1 MKPINKINKS
11 RILTKSI
18 LAASIAS
25 TLFAS
30 GVSANEAAKD
40 EIEVIE
46 VTGMLSSIKEATRI
60 KRDNNGMV
68 DAIVAEDIGK
78 FPDTNLAE
86 SLQRIAGVSIDRSGG
101 EGNKVTVRGMGPAFN
116 LVTLNGRQMPNAGS
130 GRSFEFSNIAAEM
143 VSGVEI
149 YKTSSASTPSG
160 GIGSLINIKMA
171 EPLNIGDKLTGSVKA
186 LYDED
191 AGSATPQVSGLF
203 SKVIN
208 DDFGILISGSFQNRE
223 SSNDF
228 VQVREWKRVQGLL
241 GDQTEKSQYFAPI
254 QSIYGHKEADR
265 TRINGSAVLQY
276 APSDNLTATLDF
288 QFSQFENDKTENEA
302 AIWFG
307 AGKGTQKN
315 WTSAD
320 ENGTV
325 TSAAFTNKGVDFFS
339 AQPSTKTTN
348 DSVGLK
354 LDWDISDDS
363 NATFSYSSS
372 TSESDPDRSYNT
384 NKADI
389 QVIRLNPAF
398 NVVGD
403 YAIPTIDGS
412 EMLPENYRVH
422 QHTKRGTNLKDEID
436 QIRFDYTFN
445 DGGPLSLKA
454 GVMYTDQTK
463 TKDSYSAAPNDQ
475 NFRDSNGDPRT
486 MVIEIYGDVA
496 ALEEDYQL
504 VNLSNPFIDG
514 GANYVQYD
522 PSLSATWLAHRG
534 LPADYID
541 MAHQGNWYDINEKTT
556 SAYIEATSELE
567 LAGQPFTVVAGVR
580 YEKTDIVSISEEST
594 LTGFIAQGD
603 GEIMTKVETGAQSY
617 SSDAD
622 YDILL
627 PNLSIKY
634 NVLDDL
640 ILRFGAAR
648 SITRPTLTKMKSS
661 RTLGN
666 LRNDDE
672 KGSGS
677 SGNPGLKPYISDNI
691 DFGIE
696 WYINDF
702 DYIAA
707 SYFHK
712 KVDNFISS
720 SIADEVLEG
729 VFNPDTGEEV
739 IYTMTRPA
747 NLDVAEID
755 GIEISSQ
762 FSFGS
767 TGFGIMANATF
778 VDTDAGYDPTN
789 YESTFALSGVSDSA
803 NFIAF
808 YEKEAFQARIAYNWR
823 DEFFQKFGQNDRSTT
838 EPTLIEEYGQ
848 IDVSASYDIN
858 ESMTVFIE
866 GVNVTG
872 EEIRSRGRF
881 ANQMLNVATGSA
893 RYALGIRAKF

>member
-1 MKPINKINKS
+1 MKHKG
-11 RILTKSI
+11 RILVKSI
-18 LAASIAS
+18 LAVSIAS
-25 TLFAS
+25 SLYAS
-30 GVSANEAAKD
+30 GVYANEATAD
-40 EIEVIE
+40 GIEVIE
-46 VTGMLSSIKEATRI
+46 VTGMLSSLKEATRI
-60 KRDNNGMV
+60 KRDNLGMV

-130 GRSFEFSNIAAEM
+130 SRSFEFSNIAAEM

-160 GIGSLINIKMA
+160 GIGALINIKMA
-171 EPLNIGDKLTGSVKA
+171 EPLAIGDKLAGSAKM
-186 LYDED
+186 LYDGEVE
-191 AGSATPQVSGLF
+191 SATPQVSGLF

-208 DDFGILISGSFQNRE
+208 DDFGILVSGNYQNRE
-223 SSNDF
+223 TSTDF
-228 VQVREWKRVQGLL
+228 VQVREWAKVQGKL
-241 GDQTEKSQYFAPI
+241 GDQTEKSRYFAPI
-254 QSIYGHKEADR
+254 QSIYGHTEADR

-276 APSDNLTATLDF
+276 APTDNLIATVDY

-307 AGKGTQKN
+307 VGAGTQKDWTAADDN
-315 WTSAD
+315 GTITSA
-320 ENGTV
+320 
-325 TSAAFTNKGVDFFS
+325 SFANKGVDFFS
-339 AQPSTKTTN
+339 GQSSSKTTN
-348 DSVGLK
+348 DSLGLK
-354 LDWDISDDS
+354 LDWDISV
-363 NATFSYSSS
+363 NTTAVFAYSSS
-372 TSESDPDRSYNT
+372 ASESNPDTSYNH

-389 QVIRLNPAF
+389 QVIGLNPEF

-403 YAIPTIDGS
+403 YAIPTINGS

-422 QHTKRGTNLKDEID
+422 QHTKFSNNIKDEID
-436 QIRFDYTFN
+436 QFRFDYSFN
-445 DGGPLSLKA
+445 DGGALSLKA

-463 TKDSYSAAPNDQ
+463 TKAFYSASPNDQ
-475 NFRDSNGDPRT
+475 KFRDSNGDPRT
-486 MVIEIYGDVA
+486 MVIEIYGDDVA
-496 ALEEDYQL
+496 ALEEDYHL
-504 VNLSNPFIDG
+504 VNLSNPFISG

-522 PSLSATWLAHRG
+522 PSLSATWLEHRG
-534 LPADYID
+534 LSADYLD
-541 MAHQGNWYDINEKTT
+541 MVREGNWYDINEKT
-556 SAYIEATSELE
+556 SSVYLEATSDLE
-567 LAGQPFTVVAGVR
+567 LAGQPFAIVAGVR

-594 LTGFIAQGD
+594 LTGFISQGD
-603 GEIMTKVETGAQSY
+603 GEKMTKIETGAQSY

-627 PNLSIKY
+627 PNISIKY

-640 ILRFGAAR
+640 VLRFAAAR
-648 SITRPTLTKMKSS
+648 SITRPTLTAMKSS

-666 LRNDDE
+666 LRNDSE

-677 SGNPGLKPYISDNI
+677 SGNPGLEPYIADNI

-702 DYIAA
+702 DYLAV
-707 SYFHK
+707 SYFNK

-720 SIADEVLEG
+720 SVADEVLEG

-739 IYTMTRPA
+739 IYTITRPA
-747 NLDVAEID
+747 NLDVAKID
-755 GIEISSQ
+755 GVEISGQ
-762 FSFGS
+762 YAIGE

-778 VDTDAGYDPTN
+778 VNTDAEYDPTN
-789 YESTFALSGVSDSA
+789 FDSTFALSGVSDSA

-808 YEKEAFQARIAYNWR
+808 YEQDGFQARIAYNWR
-823 DEFFQKFGQNDRSTT
+823 DEFFSHFGQNRRSTS
-838 EPTLIEEYGQ
+838 EPTIIEEYGQ
-848 IDVSASYDIN
+848 IDVSASYDITDT
-858 ESMTVFIE
+858 MTVFIE
-866 GVNVTG
+866 GINVTS
-872 EEIRSRGRF
+872 EEIRARGRY

-893 RYALGIRAKF
+893 RYAVGIRASF